1 MTSLSVIIVNY
12 NVKYFLEQCLWS
24 VRKAGIGL
32 DLDIRVVDNAS
43 TDGSRAYLAPR
54 FPEVVFYWSDV
65 NLGFSKAN
73 NRALKDCRGDAIL
86 FLNPDTILPE
96 DCFLK
101 CLQYLDTHP
110 DAGALGMRMLD
121 GSGDF
126 LRESKRGFPDPVTAL
141 YKLTGLATLFP
152 RSPVFARYHMGHLDP
167 AQVHETDVLA
177 GAFMMVRRAVI
188 ERTGG
193 FDEDYFMYGED
204 IDLSY
209 RIRRAGWK
217 NIYFPLCPILH
228 FKGESTRK
236 GSLNYVRMFYGAMA
250 VFARKHY
257 GDWRANAFA
266 FSIQLAILVRGGL
279 SALGNLPGKAS
290 RYLRSLYPVS
300 HPPCKSMVVVAGPEE
315 FDRIRLIEN
324 PLPAESRP
332 MVRYPLPDQ
341 GADIDTW
348 TGQLIQYLAD
358 EGYQDIAFCVNG
370 LPYRQV
376 IALSEKLPKAIRLRI
391 HANGSDSLVSA
402 GQAIPLTPSSGQAAE
417 QEPRRSRS

>member
-24 VRKAGIGL
+24 VRRAEKGL

-54 FPEVVFYWSDV
+54 FPEVVFYWSDT

-101 CLQYLDTHP
+101 CLQYLDMHP
-110 DAGALGMRMLD
+110 EAGALGMRMLD
-121 GSGDF
+121 GSGKF
-126 LRESKRGFPDPVTAL
+126 LRESKRGFPGPVTAL

-177 GAFMMVRRAVI
+177 GAFMMVRRKVLDQ
-188 ERTGG
+188 TGG

-257 GDWRANAFA
+257 GDWRANAFT

-279 SALGNLPGKAS
+279 SALGNLLGKAS
-290 RYLRSLYPVS
+290 TYLRSLYPVNDL
-300 HPPCKSMVVVAGPEE
+300 PRKSMVVVAGPSE
-315 FDRIRLIEN
+315 FDRIGNLEN
-324 PLPAESRP
+324 PLPAGARP
-332 MVRYPLPDQ
+332 MVRYPLPDP
-341 GADIDTW
+341 GADLDTW
-348 TGQLIQYLAD
+348 TDHLIQFLA
-358 EGYQDIAFCVNG
+358 EGGYHDVAFCVNG
-370 LPYRQV
+370 LSFRQV
-376 IALSEKLPKAIRLRI
+376 IALSGKLPKDIRLRI
-391 HANGSDSLVSA
+391 HAIGSDSLVSA
-402 GQAIPLTPSSGQAAE
+402 GQSIPLAPSSGQAAMP
-417 QEPRRSRS
+417 EPRRSPS